1 MVTAADKVDLL
12 VVGSGAA
19 GSVFAAEASAAGK
32 RVLLLEAG
40 PARTPDD
47 LVSSQLWA
55 RRQKWGGA
63 HVEEEGNHR
72 VGHNFNAGWGT
83 GGSTMHHYGVWP
95 RLHEN
100 DFRTFTEFGQ
110 GMDWPFQY
118 AELRPFYD
126 RIQGAVGLSGDATEE
141 RWRPPGEAYPMPP
154 VPVFGQGRL
163 LAAGFARLGL
173 HTAPLP
179 LAINSVPYRGR
190 PACLYDGWCDA
201 GCPIGALGNAQT
213 VFLNSALASGATVQN
228 DSTVTRLLTRRDG
241 RRIEGVEYRTRDGE
255 LHRQYADVVVL
266 AAFTVQN
273 ARLLL
278 ASANDRHPQ
287 GLANSSGLV
296 GRYLMT
302 HPTVS
307 LYGMFDE
314 ETQPG
319 FGPTGGQLLNQD
331 GYDNKLAVK
340 DAYGSF
346 QWIIANAVKPNGLLG
361 IANNRADIYG
371 AQLRPFLQR
380 AVNHL
385 GVMTLV
391 AEDVP
396 LPENRVELS
405 SKRDAFG
412 VPLARA
418 VHNLDKAGAALVAH
432 ALEQG
437 AAVLTAAGARE
448 QWRGPQAGMHILGGT
463 VMGSDPATSV
473 TNSYGQSHDI
483 ENLFIAGPGLFPGS
497 GAVNPTFTIH
507 ALALRAVEQLLRD
520 WPSHGTQ

>member
-1 MVTAADKVDLL
+1 MVTVRDKVDLL

-32 RVLLLEAG
+32 QVVLLEAG

-63 HVEEEGNHR
+63 HVEEDGNHR

-100 DFRTFTEFGQ
+100 DFRTFTEYGR
-110 GMDWPFQY
+110 GLDWPFQY
-118 AELRPFYD
+118 AELRPYYD
-126 RIQGAVGLSGDATEE
+126 RIQAAIGLSGDATRE
-141 RWRPPGEAYPMPP
+141 RWRPPGAAYPMPP

-163 LAAGFARLGL
+163 IAEGFSRLGL

-179 LAINSVPYRGR
+179 LAINTIPYRGR

-213 VFLNSALASGATVQN
+213 VFLAGALRSGAELRN
-228 DSTVTRLLTRRDG
+228 GATVTRLLTSTDG
-241 RRIEGVEYRTRDGE
+241 RRVEGVEYRSEDGV
-255 LHRQYADVVVL
+255 LQRQYADVVVL

-278 ASANDRHPQ
+278 ASANNRHPQ
-287 GLANSSGLV
+287 GLANHSGLV

-302 HPTVS
+302 HPAVS
-307 LYGMFDE
+307 LYGMFDA

-319 FGPTGGQLLNQD
+319 LGPTGGQLLNQD
-331 GYDNKLAVK
+331 GYVNKRAVK

-371 AQLRPFLQR
+371 AQLKPFLQR

-391 AEDVP
+391 AEDIA

-405 SKRDAFG
+405 SKRDALG

-418 VHNLDKAGAALVAH
+418 VHNQSKPNAALVAH
-432 ALEQG
+432 AVRQG
-437 AAVLTAAGARE
+437 EAVLDAAGARE
-448 QWRGPQAGMHILGGT
+448 QWRGPQAGMHIMGGT
-463 VMGSDPATSV
+463 VMGVDPAKSV
-473 TNSYGQSHDI
+473 TNGYGQSHDI
-483 ENLFIAGPGLFPGS
+483 ENLYIAGPGLFPGS

-507 ALALRAVEQLLRD
+507 ALALRAAEHLLRN
-520 WPSHGTQ
+520 WP